1 MIATKFLILSK
12 NIKFSTEVYGLA
24 SSLDLFLNYIVFK
37 VDIENFIILYSKGFF
52 IKRIT
57 NDTSENYGNSVEYG
71 AWFKILKSNSKIEND
86 QITIT
91 TRNYIGQ
98 EIPKSWYSNST
109 IQFYITT
116 IIAILGIFVTYYVS

>member
-1 MIATKFLILSK
+1 M
-12 NIKFSTEVYGLA
+12 
-24 SSLDLFLNYIVFK
+24 
-37 VDIENFIILYSKGFF
+37 
-52 IKRIT
+52 
-57 NDTSENYGNSVEYG
+57 
-71 AWFKILKSNSKIEND
+71 KSNYKIEND